1 MSYTLGIDIGGTK
14 IASVIIDRSYNI
26 ISRVEVE
33 SVNKDRESLFNQVI
47 KAIDLTIA
55 KTSLTMTD
63 LVGVGVGVPGKIDKK
78 KGVAIYQNNIPW
90 ENFPIV
96 SRLQKEYSIK
106 NVWLDNDVYLATLAE
121 WKVSNISKNATFVYL
136 TVSTGISCSII
147 HRGHFL
153 RGDGFA
159 GEIGLLP
166 VETEV
171 FKSKIDRLEQVAS
184 GPAIEKAA
192 RKLSFNKNINA
203 KEVFEEY
210 YEDNKKA
217 NQIILSAT
225 KSIAHGVYSI
235 ICLLDPQQIVFGG
248 GVINNNPVMIEL
260 IKEQLTNFIVKEQKS
275 SLDNVKLSHFTQNAG
290 VIGAG
295 IYAFKEGDIKK
306 D

>member
-26 ISRVEVE
+26 ISRAEVE
-33 SVNKDRESLFNQVI
+33 SVNKNQETLFAQVI
-47 KAIDLTIA
+47 KAIDLTIE
-55 KTSLTMTD
+55 KSNLTITD

-78 KGVAIYQNNIPW
+78 KGIAIYQNNIPW

-121 WKVSNISKNATFVYL
+121 WKVSNIHKNATFVYL

-147 HRGHFL
+147 HQGNFV

-166 VETEV
+166 VETEA
-171 FKSKIDRLEQVAS
+171 FEPKIDRLEQVAS

-192 RKLSFNKNINA
+192 RKLLFNKNINA

-210 YEDNKKA
+210 YEGHKKA
-217 NQIILSAT
+217 DQIISSVT

-248 GVINNNPVMIEL
+248 GVINNNPLMIEL
-260 IKEQLTNFIVKEQKS
+260 IKEHLTNFVVKEQKN
-275 SLDNVKLSHFTQNAG
+275 SLANIKLSHFTQNAG

-295 IYAFKEGDIKK
+295 IYAFKEGDVR
-306 D
+306 